1 MGPMTT
7 LQLLVLLLLA
17 PCCSTLPPPPFPA
30 TPTYPLRSPLVTEGS
45 LAWPPPAAGGARVA
59 PANFS
64 VHPALL
70 TRAEVAAILA
80 LVSPLALDQDQD
92 TVDSLATHEVYLER
106 SGSLEG
112 IASIAGKPDAQA
124 AVFERRLP
132 ARRSLAE
139 LTAPIVDG
147 RILPLVNARLAGACA
162 AGGVPGRCRVCHSLV
177 RRYTQGERTEHPTHF
192 DIQALV
198 TVVIPLS
205 DFGVDFEGGLYVS
218 TGAGY
223 HGEEAFLPLAA
234 GDAVVHQSTLL
245 HGVRVERGTRW
256 SWVLWLKNA
265 PSGQACEGVRADEWT
280 REQAE
285 AGDPLAMFLHARRQG
300 SAERRRQWL
309 QRAALAGFPR
319 AASEYGQALV
329 EGGGGGGGREGAAA
343 AAEGRAW
350 LEAAAR
356 AGEPEGLYNLGLL
369 EVGPRGNVTRAAAL
383 FCEAAAR
390 RLAPAA
396 ANCAV
401 AHYTGRGVAKD
412 VAAALAWFARAG
424 DEKSLLLAARI
435 AEAGAP
441 PQLQAAPQEALR
453 LLQRAAAGGSR
464 EAGEQIAAWRR
475 RHAAQGENSAEEL

>member
-1 MGPMTT
+1 MAPA
-7 LQLLVLLLLA
+7 LLLLLLLLLA
-17 PCCSTLPPPPFPA
+17 PCCSTLPPPPTFPA
-30 TPTYPLRSPLVTEGS
+30 TPTYALSSPRVTEGS
-45 LAWPPPAAGGARVA
+45 LAWPPPTSGAARIA

-70 TRAEVAAILA
+70 TRTEVAAILA

-106 SGSLEG
+106 SGTLEG
-112 IASIAGKPDAQA
+112 IAGIAGKPDAQP

-139 LTAPIVDG
+139 LTAPIVEE
-147 RILPLVNARLAGACA
+147 RILPLVNARLARACA
-162 AGGVPGRCRVCHSLV
+162 AGGVPGRCRVCHSRV

-223 HGEEAFLPLAA
+223 RGEEAFLPLAA

-245 HGVRVERGTRW
+245 HGVRLERGTRW

-265 PSGQACEGVRADEWT
+265 ASGEACEGVRAEEWT
-280 REQAE
+280 REEAE

-300 SAERRRQWL
+300 SAERRRHWL

-329 EGGGGGGGREGAAA
+329 EGGGREG

-356 AGEPEGLYNLGLL
+356 EGEPEGLYNLGLL

-401 AHYTGRGVAKD
+401 AHYNGRGVGTD
-412 VAAALAWFARAG
+412 GAAALAWFSRAG
-424 DEKSLLLAARI
+424 DERSLLLAARI

-441 PQLQAAPQEALR
+441 PQLQASPQAALR

-464 EAGEQIAAWRR
+464 EAAEQVAAWRR
-475 RHAAQGENSAEEL
+475 RHAALDDDAQGVAEDL